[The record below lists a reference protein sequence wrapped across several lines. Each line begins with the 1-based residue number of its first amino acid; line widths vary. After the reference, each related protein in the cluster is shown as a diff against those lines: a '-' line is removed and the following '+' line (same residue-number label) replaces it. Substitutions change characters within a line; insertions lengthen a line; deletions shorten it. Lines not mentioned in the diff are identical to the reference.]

1 MYVEVRALRALTRF
15 LTWGMRTRRN
25 ADIEY
30 LVVYLGA
37 FVVAGI
43 WFFQAGYYWGVV
55 LAVVAAAVVA
65 RALNRLR
72 RKP

>member
-1 MYVEVRALRALTRF
+1 
-15 LTWGMRTRRN
+15 MRTRRN